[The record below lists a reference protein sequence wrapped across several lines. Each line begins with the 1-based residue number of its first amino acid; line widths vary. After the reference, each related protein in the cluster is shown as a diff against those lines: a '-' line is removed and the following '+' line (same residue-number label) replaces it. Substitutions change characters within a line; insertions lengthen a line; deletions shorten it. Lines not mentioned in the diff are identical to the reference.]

1 VVKNNPTF
9 PPEVDY
15 KLPGWDLFWAELT
28 IANGANGLGELRES
42 LTPRV
47 KQIMKGMPVSEH
59 PTCQSV
65 RVLFRNS
72 GCDPTKYRPS
82 SEALIRR
89 LLKGDH
95 LPEILPA
102 VDINNI
108 WSVEMLVPCCVINP
122 ASLSGPLTLRKGQPG
137 EMMASMKGPFNL
149 DGKPV
154 LVDDEGPFGTPVTDS
169 ERVKVKGKSGTFWL
183 VAYLPKR
190 VVEREAAASALKT
203 LTDQLKGV
211 DVIAKP

>member
-1 VVKNNPTF
+1 VVKTTSTF
-9 PPEVDY
+9 PPAVDY

-28 IANGANGLGELRES
+28 IAKDSNGLVEIRES

-47 KQIMKGMPVSEH
+47 KQIMKGLPVSEH

-102 VDINNI
+102 VDINNM

-122 ASLSGPLTLRKGQPG
+122 AALSGSLTLRKGQPG
-137 EMMASMKGPFNL
+137 EMMDSMKGPFNL

-154 LVDDEGPFGTPVTDS
+154 LVDDAGPFGTPVTDS
-169 ERVKVKGKSGTFWL
+169 ERVKVKNRSGTFWL

-190 VVEREAAASALKT
+190 VVERETAASVLKGI
-203 LTDQLKGV
+203 TDQVKGA
-211 DVIAKP
+211 DVIIAS